1 MTPLTFAAIGC
12 GSRVSTYA
20 KLICSL
26 PQKSKIVACAD
37 PKPERLEMMRK
48 ITGDSSMLTFPGA
61 DELLAQGKL
70 ADVMIIG
77 TQDAFHAE
85 PCIKAMELGYDVL
98 MEKPIATNFP
108 EVLRLEQEAKRL
120 GRRVLICHVLRY
132 TPFYGKIKS
141 LLEAGAIGEITS
153 INAIEGVGPFHQAH
167 SYVRGH
173 WSVVGQSSPMI
184 ISKSCHDMD
193 IISWLVDSKCE
204 QVASF
209 GSLSYFN
216 SDHAPAGAPARCTDG
231 CPVAADCPYDA
242 HRYLTD
248 ERKWLNMVFKGG
260 IDAPDDDVL
269 EWLRTSPWGRCVY
282 HCDNDTVDRQTV
294 NMSFANNVTAT
305 FTMTAFDVGRSLEV
319 RGTKGILSA
328 GSVTKRITEHD
339 IVVTDHFTGANT
351 HYDLTPDSGEYVGHG
366 GGDQGLIE
374 ALHNEWA
381 KPDSA
386 TMRSSIQR
394 SVESHAMGFAAEQAR
409 ATKQVVSL
417 DEFIEE
423 NRRSL

>member
-1 MTPLTFAAIGC
+1 MIPLTFAAIGC

-37 PKPERLEMMRK
+37 PKPERLELMSK

-108 EVLRLEQEAKRL
+108 EVIRLEQEAKRL

-141 LLEAGAIGEITS
+141 LLEAGTIGEITS

-173 WSVVGQSSPMI
+173 
-184 ISKSCHDMD
+184 
-193 IISWLVDSKCE
+193 
-204 QVASF
+204 
-209 GSLSYFN
+209 
-216 SDHAPAGAPARCTDG
+216 DHREKLP
-231 CPVAADCPYDA
+231 
-242 HRYLTD
+242 
-248 ERKWLNMVFKGG
+248 
-260 IDAPDDDVL
+260 
-269 EWLRTSPWGRCVY
+269 
-282 HCDNDTVDRQTV
+282 
-294 NMSFANNVTAT
+294 
-305 FTMTAFDVGRSLEV
+305 
-319 RGTKGILSA
+319 
-328 GSVTKRITEHD
+328 
-339 IVVTDHFTGANT
+339 
-351 HYDLTPDSGEYVGHG
+351 
-366 GGDQGLIE
+366 
-374 ALHNEWA
+374 
-381 KPDSA
+381 
-386 TMRSSIQR
+386 
-394 SVESHAMGFAAEQAR
+394 
-409 ATKQVVSL
+409 
-417 DEFIEE
+417 
-423 NRRSL
+423 

>member
-1 MTPLTFAAIGC
+1 
-12 GSRVSTYA
+12 
-20 KLICSL
+20 
-26 PQKSKIVACAD
+26 
-37 PKPERLEMMRK
+37 MRQ
-48 ITGDSSMLTFPGA
+48 ITGDPSMLTFPGA
-61 DELLAQGKL
+61 NELLAQGKL
-70 ADVMIIG
+70 ADVMMIG

-98 MEKPIATNFP
+98 LEKPIATNFE
-108 EVLRLEQEAKRL
+108 EVLRIEHVARRM

-141 LLEAGAIGEITS
+141 LLESGAIGEVTS

-173 WSVVGQSSPMI
+173 WSVTGKSSPMI
-184 ISKSCHDMD
+184 IAKSCHDMD

-209 GSLSYFN
+209 GSRSYFN
-216 SDHAPAGAPARCTDG
+216 SAHAPSGAPPRCTDG
-231 CPVAADCPYDA
+231 CPVAAECPYDA
-242 HRYLTD
+242 HRYLRD

-260 IDAPDDDVL
+260 AEAPDEAVL

-294 NMSFANNVTAT
+294 NMSFANQVSAT

-319 RGTKGILSA
+319 RGSRGILTA
-328 GSVTKRITEHD
+328 GSAVKRITDHD
-339 IVVTDHFTGANT
+339 IAVTDHFSQENT
-351 HYDLTPDSGEYVGHG
+351 YHAFGEDSGEYVGHA

-374 ALHNEWA
+374 AIHDEWA

-394 SVESHAMGFAAEQAR
+394 SVESHAMGFAAEEAR
-409 ATKQVVSL
+409 VTKQVVDL
-417 DEFIEE
+417 NEFIE
-423 NRRSL
+423 RHRPKL